1 MIVPVE
7 SAPHPIT
14 PETVVRDLSA
24 LGISAGDTLLVRAAA
39 RSIGFAADHARQLLS
54 ALLATLARDGTLLA
68 YAHTGDQY
76 VWRRDASRFFTAD
89 SPNITGGLAAAM
101 LAHPRAFRSR
111 HPTNSWAPKLRLCFP
126 TTMKMRFASRRSP
139 ASLSS
144 AARTPLSA
152 TSIRARV

>member
-54 ALLATLARDGTLLA
+54 ALLATHDR
-68 YAHTGDQY
+68 
-76 VWRRDASRFFTAD
+76 
-89 SPNITGGLAAAM
+89 
-101 LAHPRAFRSR
+101 
-111 HPTNSWAPKLRLCFP
+111 
-126 TTMKMRFASRRSP
+126 
-139 ASLSS
+139 
-144 AARTPLSA
+144 
-152 TSIRARV
+152 